1 MNAPVETPGSSG
13 AHPIHAPQAHKPHQ
27 SFWLWVMC
35 LTGVDYFST
44 LGYQPSIA
52 VEAAG
57 VLAPLATL
65 ILVLV
70 TLFGALPVYIYVAK
84 HSPHGQ
90 GSIGMLEKLVKGW
103 WGKTFVLVMLGFAA
117 TDYVIT
123 KTLSAADAAEHIVS
137 NPIFF
142 RDQPVPE
149 GLSQQEK
156 QEFEKDQKKHH
167 EKWQIGITIGLLIAL
182 GAMFLRGFREVIGV
196 AIVIVGIYLL
206 LSGIIIGSGLVYL
219 LNHPEYFRLWWEHV
233 QTGTWHLHETPF
245 RSIEVWGIIAIA
257 ILLFPKLALGL
268 SGFETGV
275 AVMGHVK
282 GDATDTVEKPTGRI
296 RNTRKLLI
304 TAAGIMSI
312 ALLSSSLVV
321 AMLIPPGELVYAR
334 ADGSIIDP
342 VTQKEITLHEAK
354 LSVKKPAAKDR
365 ALAYIAHAEGETGK
379 INPLFGNVFGTIYD
393 ISTVI
398 ILWFAGASAMA
409 GLLNLVP
416 QYLPRYGMA
425 PEWTR
430 AARWLVVLFTGVN
443 VVVTILF
450 KANVDD
456 QGGAYA
462 TGVLMLITSAC
473 VATVI
478 GKYRQATG
486 TWLQRLSIPYTLVM
500 LVFVYTTIANIIEK
514 PSGIKIAF
522 FFIVAIVLTSL
533 LSRVVRSRELRF
545 IGFDFA
551 NDQSRFLWESIRAS
565 EWPILV
571 PHRPGRRSLEEKEK
585 MIRREHRLPENMPIL
600 FIEVELHDA
609 SDFYQ
614 QPVLEVLSEEGRYML
629 KITRS
634 ASIAHTLAAVVL
646 ELAKVGKPPEIHF
659 GWTEESPVAGMIGF
673 LLFGEGNVP
682 WMVHELISEAEPD
695 PAKRPAVMVGGV

>member
-1 MNAPVETPGSSG
+1 MNAPADPGGST
-13 AHPIHAPQAHKPHQ
+13 APPQHQHHQ
-27 SFWLWVMC
+27 SLWLWVMC

-57 VLAPLATL
+57 VLAPIATL

-70 TLFGALPVYIYVAK
+70 TLFGALPVYSYVAK

-90 GSIGMLEKLVKGW
+90 GSIGMLEKLVSGW
-103 WGKTFVLVMLGFAA
+103 WGKTFVLILLGFAA

-123 KTLSAADAAEHIVS
+123 KTLSAADAAEHIIS
-137 NPIFF
+137 NPTFF
-142 RDQPVPE
+142 HDPAPNPN
-149 GLSQQEK
+149 LNPQQLAQFNQDIK
-156 QEFEKDQKKHH
+156 NDHV
-167 EKWQIGITIGLLIAL
+167 KWQIIITIGLLLAL

-196 AIVIVGIYLL
+196 AVVIVGVYLL
-206 LSGIIIGSGLVYL
+206 LSGIVIGSGLLYL
-219 LNHPEYFRLWWEHV
+219 FNHPEYFVNWWNQV
-233 QTGTWHLHETPF
+233 QSGEWYLHHAPF
-245 RSIEVWGIIAIA
+245 QTKELWGILAIA

-275 AVMGHVK
+275 GVMGHVK
-282 GDATDTVEKPTGRI
+282 GDASDTAKEPRGRI

-304 TAAGIMSI
+304 TAAAIMS
-312 ALLSSSLVV
+312 LGLMGSSIVV
-321 AMLIPPGELVYAR
+321 AMLIPPSALVYAK
-334 ADGSIIDP
+334 ADGTFDVNP
-342 VTQKEITLHEAK
+342 KTGKEYTEAE
-354 LSVKKPAAKDR
+354 VKQELTKPKAKDR
-365 ALAYIAHAEGETGK
+365 ALAYIAHGEGDTKK
-379 INPLFGNVFGTIYD
+379 INPLFGNIFGTIYD
-393 ISTVI
+393 ISTVV

-425 PEWTR
+425 PEWTK
-430 AARWLVVLFTGVN
+430 AARWLVILFTGVN
-443 VVVTILF
+443 IVVTLLF
-450 KANVDD
+450 RANVDD

-478 GKYRQATG
+478 GKYRQSTASE
-486 TWLQRLSIPYTLVM
+486 WWQRLSIPYTLVM
-500 LVFVYTTIANIIEK
+500 LVFIYTTIANIIEK

-522 FFIVAIVLTSL
+522 FFIVAIILTSL
-533 LSRVVRSRELRF
+533 LSRFFRATELRF
-545 IGFDFA
+545 VGFHFVD
-551 NDQSRFLWESIRAS
+551 DQSKFLWESIRAS

-571 PHRPGRRSLEEKEK
+571 PHRPGRRTLAEKEAV
-585 MIRREHRLPENMPIL
+585 IRREHRLPENMPIL

-609 SDFYQ
+609 SDFLH
-614 QPVLEVLSEEGRYML
+614 QPSLEVLSEEGRYLL
-629 KITRS
+629 KITRA

-682 WMVHELISEAEPD
+682 WMVHELISKAEPD
-695 PAKRPAVMVGGV
+695 AAKRPAVMIGGV